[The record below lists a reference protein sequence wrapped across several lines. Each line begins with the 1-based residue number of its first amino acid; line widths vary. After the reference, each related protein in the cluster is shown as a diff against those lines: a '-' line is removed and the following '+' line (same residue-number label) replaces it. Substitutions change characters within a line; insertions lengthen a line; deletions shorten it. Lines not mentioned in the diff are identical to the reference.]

1 MRINIH
7 IGLMVTIRTQ
17 KTPNIALL
25 SVAGSGSEGIES
37 AAGSARQDVAGG
49 SLIEYQIATL
59 ARVGICKFLVE
70 VENVDGSLI
79 ALAER
84 CRDKKLELYFVRNG
98 ADLQRYIGA
107 GDRIWVQSAQLYAQ
121 FGLVEMLSKAT
132 DNFVATVDGRDENA
146 AFERIDLNT
155 RWAGISV
162 VDPDAIAMLRDLP
175 DDWSI
180 ISSLLRQAVLAQ
192 IPFRLM
198 SQQHVSNG
206 TLTILSG
213 AQDFSAL
220 NRQILR
226 RRVASRFGFVESYLF
241 GPIWARIVPVIWQSS
256 GAIKI
261 TKCAAPV
268 LASVAVVVGAGG
280 FGTAACV
287 VAFAAIAANSLRLA
301 VTDDADDIQSI
312 QNLSLMTWALII
324 LAMFSAAYMQISYR
338 DDGLFAAFGVSSLAF
353 LTQKM
358 ALPDWAKK
366 LLHSPAALT
375 LLAASGAAVMGI
387 TAALEW
393 IMVLQLSVL
402 ILVSIRNDMK
412 RKKAKQA

>member
-1 MRINIH
+1 
-7 IGLMVTIRTQ
+7 MVTIRPQTMP
-17 KTPNIALL
+17 TVALL
-25 SVAGSGSEGIES
+25 SVAGSGS
-37 AAGSARQDVAGG
+37 AGDELVASSARQDLAGG

-70 VENVDGSLI
+70 VEKVDGSLI

-84 CRDKKLELYFVRNG
+84 CRDKKLEVYFVRNG
-98 ADLQRYIGA
+98 TDLQRYMTA

-121 FGLVEMLSKAT
+121 FGLVETLMKAT
-132 DNFVATVDGRDENA
+132 ENFVATVDGRDENA

-155 RWAGISV
+155 RWAGVSV
-162 VDPDAIAMLRDLP
+162 VGTDVIAMLRDLP

-180 ISSLLRQAVLAQ
+180 ISSLLRQSVLAQ
-192 IPFRLM
+192 IPLRLM

-213 AQDFSAL
+213 AQDFSEL

-226 RRVASRFGFVESYLF
+226 RRVASRFGFVESHLF

-256 GAIKI
+256 GAITV
-261 TKCAAPV
+261 TKCAAPI
-268 LASVAVVVGAGG
+268 LASVAVLVGAGS

-301 VTDDADDIQSI
+301 VTDDADDTQSI
-312 QNLSLMTWALII
+312 QRLSLITWALII
-324 LAMFSAAYMQISYR
+324 LAMFSTAYMQASYR

-366 LLHSPAALT
+366 LLHSPATLT
-375 LLAASGAAVMGI
+375 ILAASGAAVMGI
-387 TAALEW
+387 TSTLEW

-402 ILVSIRNDMK
+402 IFVSVRNDMM